1 MRAHFNQQWLEPAA
15 VGDPEKL
22 FVADYEV
29 IGIRM
34 EVFLIQQVALDVHF
48 SRIVNRFGLVCKVEI
63 VAHLEATTALLTA
76 ATVAEV
82 DGVA

>member
-1 MRAHFNQQWLEPAA
+1 VRAHFNQQWLEPAA

-22 FVADYEV
+22 FVADHEV

-48 SRIVNRFGLVCKVEI
+48 SRIVDRFGLV
-63 VAHLEATTALLTA
+63 
-76 ATVAEV
+76 
-82 DGVA
+82 